1 LAGAEITD
9 TGYVLHRRRLRE
21 TSLLLELFTRQHGRV
36 GVVARG
42 AAQGRKGTQPPLEFV
57 PCHLAWSGTGE
68 LPRLLRAEPSD
79 RPLVLVGERLFSA
92 LYMNELLMRLL
103 HRGEGDALAFA
114 AYEESLSHLADGRA
128 LEPVL
133 RHFEALLLEACGYG
147 MQLEAEGDTG
157 VAIEIQNVYCY
168 VPERGAV
175 RETPNAP
182 HRVIHGGT
190 LLALAGQLPWDDERL
205 REAKGLM
212 RFLLQGYLGGRPLAA
227 RALFGL
233 VVEDRS

>member
-1 LAGAEITD
+1 MAGREITD

-21 TSLLLELFTRQHGRV
+21 TSLLLELFTQQHGRV

-42 AAQGRKGTQPPLEFV
+42 AGQGRKGTQPPLEFV
-57 PCHLAWSGTGE
+57 PCHFAWSGSGE
-68 LPRLLRAEPSD
+68 LPRLLRAEPAD
-79 RPLVLVGERLFSA
+79 RPFALAGERLFSA

-103 HRGEGDALAFA
+103 HRGAGDALAFA
-114 AYEESLSHLADGRA
+114 AYQESLRHLADGRP

-147 MQLEAEGDTG
+147 MQLETEGDTG
-157 VAIEIQNVYCY
+157 VAIEIRDVYCY
-168 VPERGAV
+168 VPERGAL
-175 RETPNAP
+175 REATNHP
-182 HRVIHGGT
+182 HRRVHGGT
-190 LLALAGQLPWDDERL
+190 LLALAGQLPWDDDRL

-212 RFLLQGYLGGRPLAA
+212 RFLLQGHLGGRPLAA

-233 VVEDRS
+233 AAEERS